1 MTNNQIADTLDELAD
16 LLEFQGANAFRIRA
30 YRNGS
35 RAIRELGESIAKI
48 VESHP
53 AELTKID
60 GIGKGVAE
68 KCVALV
74 ETGEIEQLNEILKET
89 PRTVLSIMRVPG
101 VGPRKAAAI
110 FKELGVATLD
120 ALRAAC
126 EAGEIQKL
134 KGFGIKTEK
143 EILKNIGM
151 AKKADERIFWQKAD
165 EIAAELQAYINECPE
180 VVKSEL
186 AGSYRR
192 RKETV
197 GDLDLLVDSTAADKV
212 MDHFAKFARVEET
225 IARGDTKMSVRLI
238 GGLQADLRVVASE
251 AFGAALQYFTGSK
264 EHNVVLRKLAK
275 ERGLKINEYGVF
287 RIEGDEETYI
297 AGADE
302 KEVYA
307 TLDLPVF
314 APELRENRF
323 EFQWAED
330 DALPALIETAD
341 IRGDLH
347 MHTTATDGRNE
358 LREMADAARDRGL
371 AYIAITDHSQRVTM
385 AGGLD
390 PKRLR
395 NQWAEIDA
403 LNDELGDS
411 LRVFKGIECDILEK
425 GGLDLPDDVLAEAD
439 WVLAAIHY
447 GQRQPQSQ
455 IMDRLLE
462 ALEHPNV
469 TSIAH
474 PTGRLINQRPPY
486 EVDIDAL
493 IQAAAAHN
501 KMLEINAN
509 PRRLD
514 LSDVYAAAAKRAGV
528 QIVINTDAHHI
539 DQLDN
544 MRYGV
549 LQARRAGLT
558 KADVANTRTLKQF
571 EKLLESI

>member
-165 EIAAELQAYINECPE
+165 EIATELQAYINECPE

-225 IARGDTKMSVRLI
+225 IARGDTKMSVRFV

>member
-1 MTNNQIADTLDELAD
+1 
-16 LLEFQGANAFRIRA
+16 
-30 YRNGS
+30 
-35 RAIRELGESIAKI
+35 
-48 VESHP
+48 
-53 AELTKID
+53 
-60 GIGKGVAE
+60 
-68 KCVALV
+68 ALV

-225 IARGDTKMSVRLI
+225 IARGDTKMSVRFV

>member
-126 EAGEIQKL
+126 EAGEVQQL

-165 EIAAELQAYINECPE
+165 EIATELQAYINECPE
-180 VVKSEL
+180 VVNSEL

-225 IARGDTKMSVRLI
+225 IARGDTKMSVRFV

-341 IRGDLH
+341 IHGDLH